1 MAIKNRFVYIGDVAL
16 DEYYSIDRWP
26 AMNDKLMVKTLP
38 AIPGGMIANATCV
51 SAAMGK
57 DVSFIAALNSGAVT
71 QLLLRDLETYGI
83 DTSYVSF
90 DESLPDS
97 KTMIF
102 MLGDQNTIFIPE
114 LNIDHIE
121 LSGEALEYL
130 SDAEIVYSSPGE
142 LSTLRCGDMGWKEII
157 EYCRK
162 KGALFCCDLDVYYAE
177 DLDQS
182 FFENT
187 DILFFNEIGYER
199 FCRGRSDA
207 EGYAALRDMGNRI
220 VVVTKAEKG
229 CDVYADG
236 VSTHYPAAAI
246 DVVDA
251 TGAGDTFCSSFLVA
265 YSDTGDIAYS
275 AKYATAAASICCINM
290 GAREGAVSKEKV
302 MEYMDSMTYNIL

>member
-26 AMNDKLMVKTLP
+26 AMNDKLMCKTLP

-51 SAAMGK
+51 AATMGK
-57 DVSFIAALNSGAVT
+57 DVGFISALNSGAVT
-71 QLLLRDLETYGI
+71 QILLKDLGTYGI

-90 DESLPDS
+90 DDSLPDS
-97 KTMIF
+97 KTMIY

-114 LNIDHIE
+114 LNIESLE
-121 LSGEALEYL
+121 LSDAALEYM
-130 SDAEIVYSSPGE
+130 SDAEIIYSTPAE
-142 LSTLRCGDMGWKEII
+142 LSHLRCGDMGWKEIM
-157 EYCRK
+157 EYCRN
-162 KGALFCCDLDVYYAE
+162 KGALFCCDLDVYYDE
-177 DLDQS
+177 NLDQS

-187 DILFFNEIGYER
+187 DILFFNEIGYDR
-199 FCRGRSDA
+199 FCKGRSDR
-207 EGYAALRDMGNRI
+207 EGYDALRTMGNRV

-236 VSTHYPAAAI
+236 TVTHYPAALI

-251 TGAGDTFCSSFLVA
+251 AGAGDTFCSSFLVA
-265 YSDTGDIAYS
+265 YSDTGDLAFS
-275 AKYATAAASICCINM
+275 AGYATAAASICCINM

-302 MEYMDSMTYNIL
+302 MEYMASMTLNSD